1 MQFRQ
6 LGRTGLSVS
15 TVCLGTMTWGDQNT
29 QEEGFAQMDAATA
42 CGVNFFDTAE
52 LYSIPPKPETHGSTE
67 TIIGNWFARTG
78 KRRDVILATKIVGRS
93 PMAWFRQGADGLDG
107 GLTRHT
113 AKQIDAA
120 VEGSLKRLQTDYI
133 DLYQL
138 HWPDRG
144 YQGFGF
150 QAYKDYKA
158 DWVAFEDI
166 LEALGRH
173 VQAGRIRHIGV
184 SNESAWGVMRF
195 LAESD
200 ARGLVRIASI
210 QNAYNLVNRTFET
223 GGLAEIALR
232 EQVGLL
238 AYSPLGQGYLT
249 GKYRN
254 GALPPGSRKAM
265 FNRLGRYEGPGGEAA
280 ISAYLDLAAELGVR
294 PEALALKFV
303 DTRPWVTST
312 IIGATSL
319 EQLSANLAAF
329 DLTWTDEMESR
340 VNTLHE
346 IYRNPCP

>member
-1 MQFRQ
+1 MQHRP

-15 TVCLGTMTWGDQNT
+15 SICLGTMTWGDQNT
-29 QEEGFAQMDAATA
+29 LEEGHAQMDLAVER
-42 CGVNFFDTAE
+42 GVNFFDTAE

-67 TIIGNWFARTG
+67 SIIGAWLEKSG
-78 KRRDVILATKIVGRS
+78 RRQDIILATKIVGRS
-93 PMAWFRQGADGLDG
+93 PMAWFRAEGGLDG

-113 AKQIDAA
+113 KKQIDHA
-120 VEGSLKRLQTDYI
+120 VEQSLKRLRTDYI

-150 QAYKDYKA
+150 QAYRDYK
-158 DWVAFEDI
+158 DDGVPFEEI
-166 LEALGRH
+166 LDALNAH

-200 ARGLVRIASI
+200 RRSLPRMASI
-210 QNAYNLVNRTFET
+210 QNAYNLLNRTFET

-254 GALPPGSRKAM
+254 GAVPAGSRKAM

-280 ISAYLDLAAELGVR
+280 TAAYLDLAAELGVK
-294 PEALALKFV
+294 PAHLALKFV

-319 EQLSANLAAF
+319 AQLTEDLDAF
-329 DLTWTDEMESR
+329 DMTWTDEIEKR
-340 VNTLHE
+340 VNALHE
-346 IYRNPCP
+346 IHRNPCP